1 MRRPERLMLRDQIE
15 RLLIDERIDD
25 VEHDVLDQPLD
36 LAPIPALR
44 ELQHAFLEALH
55 PLLVR
60 PDEEEHELRVCAAHQ
75 LPARHHPGSV
85 QRASERQG
93 RRPADDRLVEVEEG
107 GFHGTIVGH
116 RADTFGNAER
126 RGREHVPAFRGTCR
140 SGQPID
146 ARPTQLSPV
155 ATFIADA
162 RKESAPAVLFANSRT
177 VNDPLGAFVTRLPA
191 KMRVPFS
198 LIRTAQ
204 V

>member
-1 MRRPERLMLRDQIE
+1 MQLDQVE

-25 VEHDVLDQPLD
+25 VEHDVLDQSARPGRRSQPFVSCSMPSFRRSIFCSS
-36 LAPIPALR
+36 APTSRNTSCAYAPRISCPRDTIPARYNGRDER
-44 ELQHAFLEALH
+44 E
-55 PLLVR
+55 R
-60 PDEEEHELRVCAAHQ
+60 
-75 LPARHHPGSV
+75 
-85 QRASERQG
+85 

-116 RADTFGNAER
+116 RADTFVNAER
-126 RGREHVPAFRGTCR
+126 RGRDASPPFVEPVDR
-140 SGQPID
+140 GQPID
-146 ARPTQLSPV
+146 ARPAQLSPV